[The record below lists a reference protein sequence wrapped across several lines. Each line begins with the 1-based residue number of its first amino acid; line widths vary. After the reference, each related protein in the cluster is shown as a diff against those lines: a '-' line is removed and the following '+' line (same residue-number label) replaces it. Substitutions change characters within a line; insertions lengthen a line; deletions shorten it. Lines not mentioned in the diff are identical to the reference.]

1 MRQIWYWGQSS
12 RERKIDKTSASQTVQ
27 TSLQSVNESYHLHL
41 KQSYHAG
48 TAASQ
53 PLKKTCS
60 QSLPLYQPA
69 LSLLLS
75 SSPFISSIF
84 LPFGVCICDRSG
96 HSRVHM
102 CLSLL
107 RRGSMI
113 KKCVDTHLYV
123 SKTSVTRRGNV
134 CGCVL
139 KQLISAD
146 RWLTEMTSSIRHF
159 SESP

>member
-1 MRQIWYWGQSS
+1 MILRTVFK
-12 RERKIDKTSASQTVQ
+12 RERETDKTSIQPGSQPDSADQFAECERVGSPPPQTVL
-27 TSLQSVNESYHLHL
+27 SRRDSSQSAF
-41 KQSYHAG
+41 K
-48 TAASQ
+48 
-53 PLKKTCS
+53 KKTCS

-75 SSPFISSIF
+75 SCPFISNIF

-96 HSRVHM
+96 HSGVCM
-102 CLSLL
+102 CFSLF
-107 RRGSMI
+107 RRGRMI
-113 KKCVDTHLYV
+113 KKCV

-139 KQLISAD
+139 KLKLLSAD

-159 SESP
+159 RESP